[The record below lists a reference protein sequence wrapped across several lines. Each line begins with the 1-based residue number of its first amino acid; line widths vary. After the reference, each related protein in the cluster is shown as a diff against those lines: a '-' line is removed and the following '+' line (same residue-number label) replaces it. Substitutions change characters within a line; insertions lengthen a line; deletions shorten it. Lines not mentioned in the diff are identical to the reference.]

1 MYNVICESG
10 RLISDIIEVCEK
22 QNIGKEPPPGSG
34 HLIIMD
40 IEKAFEFLKVILS
53 AGLNCY

>member
-1 MYNVICESG
+1 MYNVICEGG

-22 QNIGKEPPPGSG
+22 QNIGKELPPGSG

-40 IEKAFEFLKVILS
+40 IEKAFESLKVILS
-53 AGLNCY
+53 VGLNCY